1 MRFAASQCA
10 HVPVSCAMFVFFF
23 KEMIKLTI
31 AVEATIAASIQAQ
44 QMIELVSGESTFTLH
59 LEVAG
64 LNGR

>member
-1 MRFAASQCA
+1 MRFAASLCA
-10 HVPVSCAMFVFFF
+10 HVPVSCAMFVFF

-31 AVEATIAASIQAQ
+31 AVEAAIVASIQAQ